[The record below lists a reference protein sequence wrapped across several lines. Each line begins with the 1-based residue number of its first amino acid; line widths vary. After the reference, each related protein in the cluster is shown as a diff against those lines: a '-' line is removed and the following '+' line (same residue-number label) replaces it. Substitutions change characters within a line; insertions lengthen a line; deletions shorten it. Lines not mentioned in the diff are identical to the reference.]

1 MWKWIKK
8 IGIKYAI
15 EKLEDFEIQDE
26 IMETFTKKLD
36 TSWMTQKQKIK
47 FASIIRETLTKAV
60 KESLLRIKD
69 KL

>member
-36 TSWMTQKQKIK
+36 TSWMTQKQKVK
-47 FASIIRETLTKAV
+47 FASIIRDTITSAV
-60 KESLLRIKD
+60 KDCLVRIKD